1 MEHAFVVP
9 AYGDSPFLA
18 PCIASLKAQR
28 GPASAIAIATS
39 TPSPWLERAARD
51 AGVDYKVNPVH
62 GGIGADW
69 NFALGCAPTRF
80 VTLAHQDD
88 LFRVDYVERMRAA
101 IATVPDVLMAFSDF
115 DEVDPQGPR
124 PLHANLRIKR
134 FLVRRA
140 FAGRAAIDR
149 REDKRRLL
157 AWGNPIGCPSV
168 ALNRSRLPAF
178 RFDETFASN
187 LDWEAWLRLA
197 DEPGSFVHVA
207 EPLVTRRI
215 HPSSETTN
223 LIADARRI
231 AEDRAMFRR
240 LWPAPVAEAIA
251 AIYRLGYHANR
262 TRVSAEA

>member
-1 MEHAFVVP
+1 MDHAFVVP
-9 AYGDSPFLA
+9 AYGDSLFLA
-18 PCIASLKAQR
+18 QCIASLQAQR
-28 GPASAIAIATS
+28 GPASAIAVATS
-39 TPSPWLERAARD
+39 TPSPAIERVARD
-51 AGVDYKVNPVH
+51 AGVALRVSPVRAS
-62 GGIGADW
+62 IGADW
-69 NFALGCAPTRF
+69 NFALGCATAPF

-88 LFRVDYVERMRAA
+88 LFRDDYVERMRTA
-101 IATVPDVLMAFSDF
+101 IAPVPDVLMAFSDF
-115 DEVDPQGPR
+115 DEIDPSGPR
-124 PLHANLRIKR
+124 PMYANLRVKR

-140 FAGRAAIDR
+140 FSGSAAIAR

-168 ALNRSRLPAF
+168 VLNRVRIPAF
-178 RFDETFASN
+178 RFDEAMGSN

-197 DEPGSFVHVA
+197 DERGSFVHVG

-215 HPSSETTN
+215 HPASETTS
-223 LIADARRI
+223 LIADARRV

-251 AIYRLGYHANR
+251 AVYRLGYRANR